1 MVNLLLRCPLWTA
14 DNRPRYNRDKLRY
27 PSDLTDAEW
36 AHIEPLIPPGKPG
49 GGKRRVAIRAVING
63 VMYILSTGCQGRAL
77 PKDVP
82 PRSTVHDYL
91 GLWNWDGTLDRI
103 HHALS
108 LKCREKAA
116 REASPA
122 ACIIDSQSV
131 KSAEKGGLAS
141 TATASMPAS

>member
-1 MVNLLLRCPLWTA
+1 MWTA

-49 GGKRRVAIRAVING
+49 GGKRRVAIREVING
-63 VMYILSTGCQGRAL
+63 VMYILSTGCQWRAL
-77 PKDVP
+77 PKDLP

-103 HHALS
+103 HHALY

-116 REASPA
+116 REASPT
-122 ACIIDSQSV
+122 ACISQ
-131 KSAEKGGLAS
+131 GLGEPQPAN
-141 TATASMPAS
+141 ALAFIGKKPASIRLMLRKLCNPT

>member
-63 VMYILSTGCQGRAL
+63 VMYILSTGCQGR
-77 PKDVP
+77 
-82 PRSTVHDYL
+82 R
-91 GLWNWDGTLDRI
+91 
-103 HHALS
+103 
-108 LKCREKAA
+108 AA
-116 REASPA
+116 QGCA
-122 ACIIDSQSV
+122 AQ
-131 KSAEKGGLAS
+131 KHRA
-141 TATASMPAS
+141 